1 MKLSLSSQTLAVVTL
16 ALSASEVSGGRRKR
30 PKKPKPLTS
39 KAVKPPFL
47 RSVPSGS
54 SKAGKIC
61 DIKEQQPLISRVYTA
76 SNQPNNTVLVYDRN
90 LQTGTLSFVGNVDTN
105 GDGFQLTGPNINP
118 APPVQ
123 DPLAASNSVTVAG
136 KCLLVVNAGSDNF
149 SSFRITKD
157 GTGLEFVDTYL
168 SALGVVSDD
177 GTIPV
182 SIAQREGLVYVLNVG
197 GDGSIQGYNLKQYN
211 CRLAPIGLATRLNQ
225 TVPASGIPP
234 VLTSTP
240 AQIDFT
246 PDGNALVI
254 TIKQNDGGDPNLVNQ
269 TGSLNVYDVNQTD
282 GSAGNLVQT
291 PLLRDEQGTIPF
303 SFTFDD
309 DGNLLLLEVF
319 GNNDMLIN
327 GGQLTSSV
335 TLILTCQSSN
345 RKQQPIREKVVG
357 LSTTQYY
364 LVYMSLTIMAI
375 VSQVLH

>member
-1 MKLSLSSQTLAVVTL
+1 
-16 ALSASEVSGGRRKR
+16 
-30 PKKPKPLTS
+30 
-39 KAVKPPFL
+39 
-47 RSVPSGS
+47 
-54 SKAGKIC
+54 
-61 DIKEQQPLISRVYTA
+61 
-76 SNQPNNTVLVYDRN
+76 
-90 LQTGTLSFVGNVDTN
+90 
-105 GDGFQLTGPNINP
+105 
-118 APPVQ
+118 
-123 DPLAASNSVTVAG
+123 
-136 KCLLVVNAGSDNF
+136 
-149 SSFRITKD
+149 
-157 GTGLEFVDTYL
+157 
-168 SALGVVSDD
+168 
-177 GTIPV
+177 
-182 SIAQREGLVYVLNVG
+182 VG
-197 GDGSIQGYNLKQYN
+197 GNGNIQGYNLKQYN
-211 CRLAPIGLATRLNQ
+211 CRLSPIGNAIVLNQ
-225 TVPASGIPP
+225 TVPPSNTTIPP

-357 LSTTQYY
+357 LS
-364 LVYMSLTIMAI
+364 SK
-375 VSQVLH
+375 

>member
-1 MKLSLSSQTLAVVTL
+1 MKLSLTSQTLAITL

-30 PKKPKPLTS
+30 PKKNKPITS
-39 KAVKPPFL
+39 KAVKQPPFV

-54 SKAGKIC
+54 SKAGKVC
-61 DIKEQQPLISRVYTA
+61 EIKEQQPLISRVYTA
-76 SNQPNNTVLVYDRN
+76 SNQPNNTALVYDRN
-90 LQTGTLSFVGNVDTN
+90 VQTGLLSFVGNAATE
-105 GDGFQLTGPNINP
+105 GDGFQLTGPDINP

-136 KCLLVVNAGSDNF
+136 KCLLVVNAGSNNF
-149 SSFRITKD
+149 SSLRITRD

-168 SALGVVSDD
+168 SALGVVGDA

-182 SIAQREGLVYVLNVG
+182 SLTERDGLVYVLNVG

-211 CRLAPIGLATRLNQ
+211 CRLTPIGDAISLNQ
-225 TVPASGIPP
+225 TVPPSPIPP

-291 PLLRDEQGTIPF
+291 PLLRDGQGTIPF
-303 SFTFDD
+303 SFTFDSV
-309 DGNLLLLEVF
+309 GNLLLLEVF
-319 GNNDMLIN
+319 GNNDMLVN
-327 GGQLTSSV
+327 GGQLNVISDIDTNLPVPVIGSEAAADSGESCW
-335 TLILTCQSSN
+335 I
-345 RKQQPIREKVVG
+345 E
-357 LSTTQYY
+357 
-364 LVYMSLTIMAI
+364 
-375 VSQVLH
+375 

>member
-1 MKLSLSSQTLAVVTL
+1 MKSSLTSQTLAIAL
-16 ALSASEVSGGRRKR
+16 ALSVSEVSGGSGRRR
-30 PKKPKPLTS
+30 PNKKKNKLTS

-54 SKAGKIC
+54 SKSGKEC

-90 LQTGTLSFVGNVDTN
+90 VQTGTLSFVGNVATD

-149 SSFRITKD
+149 SSFRITRD

-168 SALGVVSDD
+168 SALGAVGDD

-182 SIAQREGLVYVLNVG
+182 SITERDGLVYVLNVG
-197 GDGSIQGYNLKQYN
+197 GNGSIQGYNLKQYN
-211 CRLAPIGLATRLNQ
+211 CRLSPIGDAIVLNQ
-225 TVPASGIPP
+225 TVPSSTIPP

-240 AQIDFT
+240 AQIDFS
-246 PDGNALVI
+246 PDGNVLVI
-254 TIKQNDGGDPNLVNQ
+254 TIKQNDGGDPDLVNQ

-291 PLLRDEQGTIPF
+291 PLLRDGQGTIPF
-303 SFTFDD
+303 SFTFDSV
-309 DGNLLLLEVF
+309 GNLLLLEVF

-327 GGQLTSSV
+327 GGQLNV
-335 TLILTCQSSN
+335 ISN
-345 RKQQPIREKVVG
+345 IDTNLPVIESEAAADSG
-357 LSTTQYY
+357 ESCW
-364 LVYMSLTIMAI
+364 IE
-375 VSQVLH
+375 